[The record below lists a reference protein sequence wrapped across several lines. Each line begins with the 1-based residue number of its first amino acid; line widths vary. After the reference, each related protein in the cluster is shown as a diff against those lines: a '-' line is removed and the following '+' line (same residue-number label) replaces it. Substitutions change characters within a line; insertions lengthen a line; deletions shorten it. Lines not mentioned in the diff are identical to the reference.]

1 LIGRR
6 INPLYLASHFSSSF
20 LQQDRNTNMK
30 FSNLKIG
37 TRLGITFGFIA
48 LLTVMLGGFSYSEFS
63 MIENSWNRYRTLA
76 KPKLDATNHADE
88 SLGQGIQHFKNFIM
102 RGKDY
107 EQRFNAEMTNIDAA
121 MTAYEKLGS
130 LTAVEK
136 AEIEKVRSGIA
147 AYREAI
153 RKAAEMKATGAGIAE
168 IDSAIKGA
176 DQAIKSALG
185 KLEAVAEEQI
195 KETSVIVN
203 REIVNGERMA
213 VIASTLTVLLTVV
226 FA

>member
-1 LIGRR
+1 
-6 INPLYLASHFSSSF
+6 
-20 LQQDRNTNMK
+20 MK